1 MAELDDTIRRP
12 IDAASAPSR
21 ALVCIDH
28 SPIVPSL
35 YPLVVAD
42 AHSVKQLT
50 QVLVRIDDRLA
61 TMELRMDRMLMRMD
75 ATLTHMDETLT
86 RIERSLVRLQAML
99 LLTWFTTMLVLLGSI
114 LRWWR

>member
-21 ALVCIDH
+21 ALVRIDH
-28 SPIVPSL
+28 SPIVPSV

-42 AHSVKQLT
+42 AHAVEQLT

-61 TMELRMDRMLMRMD
+61 AMELRMDRMLMRMD
-75 ATLTHMDETLT
+75 ATLT
-86 RIERSLVRLQAML
+86 RIERSLVRLQAMML
-99 LLTWFTTMLVLLGSI
+99 FMLVLLGSI